1 MTLLQDY
8 TLQDGKYRIL
18 KVLGQGGFG
27 ITYLAI
33 QVRLDRKVA
42 IKEFFMK
49 DFCERNET
57 TSQVTLGTAGS
68 REKVNLCRMKFL
80 KEAQHIAKLNHPNII
95 RIIDVFDENST
106 SYYVMEYIEGGSLSN
121 KLGTTG
127 LSMSDATRYILQVA
141 EALKYIHKKNIAHLD
156 IKPSNIML
164 NGNDEIVLIDF
175 GVSKQYD
182 FLTGGQTSVSPV
194 GRSSGYAP
202 LEQYDPN
209 GVKDFSP
216 QTDIYSLGATY
227 FKLLTG
233 ITPLNAFG
241 ITKDFLQEKLK
252 AKGVPTAV
260 ISIICKSMEK
270 SKENRFSDVSSFIEG
285 LNSIS
290 LLVDNSSD
298 KKNENIAYKQYE
310 EGTAVMPSQEEID
323 NLVKCRIIDYNTR
336 RYESAFE
343 GFSEYAKM
351 GNATAQY
358 YLGKMY
364 YEGRCVGGSRNNA
377 IAAEWYRKSAEQGN
391 AEAQYSLGS
400 MYENGEGVSKDLD
413 KAVEWY
419 RKSAEQGYADAQY
432 NLGKIYEDCSGVFLD
447 YGKAVLWYQKAA
459 EQGHVC
465 AQCNL
470 GKLYYYKFKCDDKVK
485 CYAEAAGWFR
495 KAAEQGDVTAQCQLA
510 YMYFLGEGV
519 SQDYVKAVE
528 WYRKAAEQG
537 TSEAQYRLGEMYEQ
551 GRGISRDYAK
561 AVEWYRKSAEQGNA
575 KAQCQLGC
583 MYRYGSGVSQDYAK
597 TVELYLNSA
606 EQGCADAQRYL
617 GEMYERGFGVSQ
629 DYAKATEW
637 YRKSAERYR
646 KSAEQGD
653 AEAQYNLGKMYEE
666 GSGVSKDSTK
676 AMEWY
681 QKSVE
686 QGNAKAV
693 GWYLKSAEQ
702 GNATAQCQLGDMYI
716 KGSGV
721 SCDDAKA
728 VEWYRKSAEQGNA
741 TAQYRLGN
749 MYINGIG
756 VSRDDAK
763 AAEWYRKS
771 AEQGYVCAQ
780 CDLGLEYFSGKSY
793 KDAFYWFNKAATQ
806 GDCTAQK
813 KLGDMYFN
821 GYGLDIDYNKAFFWY
836 NKAANQHSDSAI
848 MMLGHMYYH
857 GCGINKDY
865 SKALFWYS
873 KMILPPKGVLLNM
886 AYIYEFG
893 GYGVIPS
900 IDKAAKY
907 RRKSVEAFNFV
918 I

>member
-1 MTLLQDY
+1 MTLQQDY

-68 REKVNLCRMKFL
+68 REMVNSCREKFL
-80 KEAQHIAKLNHPNII
+80 KEAKHIAKLDYPNII
-95 RIIDVFDENST
+95 RIIEDFDENST
-106 SYYVMEYIEGGSLSN
+106 SYYVMEYIEGGSLEN

-141 EALKYIHKKNIAHLD
+141 ETLKYIHKKNIAHLD

-182 FLTGGQTSVSPV
+182 FSTGEQTSVFPV
-194 GRSSGYAP
+194 AFSSGYTP

-209 GVKDFSP
+209 GVKEFSP
-216 QTDIYSLGATY
+216 KPDIYSLGATY

-233 ITPLNAFG
+233 ITPLKASE
-241 ITKDFLQEKLK
+241 ITKDFLQENLK

-270 SKENRFSDVSSFIEG
+270 LQENRFSDVSSFIEG

-290 LLVDNSSD
+290 LQVADSSD
-298 KKNENIAYKQYE
+298 KKDGNIAYKQSE

-323 NLVKCRIIDYNTR
+323 NLVKCRIMDYNSW
-336 RYESAFE
+336 RYDRAFE

-364 YEGRCVGGSRNNA
+364 YLGECVGVFQDYA

-432 NLGKIYEDCSGVFLD
+432 NLGIMYEK
-447 YGKAVLWYQKAA
+447 GK
-459 EQGHVC
+459 
-465 AQCNL
+465 
-470 GKLYYYKFKCDDKVK
+470 
-485 CYAEAAGWFR
+485 
-495 KAAEQGDVTAQCQLA
+495 
-510 YMYFLGEGV
+510 GV

-528 WYRKAAEQG
+528 WYRKSAEQG
-537 TSEAQYRLGEMYEQ
+537 KADAQCNLGYMYDNGMGVSQ
-551 GRGISRDYAK
+551 DNAK

-575 KAQCQLGC
+575 VAQYNLGI
-583 MYRYGSGVSQDYAK
+583 MYEKGKGVSKDY
-597 TVELYLNSA
+597 V
-606 EQGCADAQRYL
+606 
-617 GEMYERGFGVSQ
+617 
-629 DYAKATEW
+629 KAVEW
-637 YRKSAERYR
+637 YRKSAE
-646 KSAEQGD
+646 QGKAD
-653 AEAQYNLGKMYEE
+653 AQCNLGYMYDN
-666 GSGVSKDSTK
+666 GMGVSQD
-676 AMEWY
+676 
-681 QKSVE
+681 
-686 QGNAKAV
+686 N
-693 GWYLKSAEQ
+693 
-702 GNATAQCQLGDMYI
+702 
-716 KGSGV
+716 
-721 SCDDAKA
+721 AKA

-741 TAQYRLGN
+741 VAQYNLGI
-749 MYINGIG
+749 MYENGRG
-756 VSRDDAK
+756 VSQDNAK

-771 AEQGYVCAQ
+771 AEQGNASAQYNLGIMYENGRGVSQDYAKAAEWYRKSAEQGDTRAVEWYRKSAEQGNADAQYALGYMYENGRGVSQDHAKAVEWYQKAAEQDHGGAQ
-780 CDLGLEYFSGKSY
+780 CQLGGMYLYR
-793 KDAFYWFNKAATQ
+793 KDYTKAVNWLLRVAMRGNPDAQLQLGIMFKKGLGVYPNFDEAERWFRESANQGNHWAANELKEMLSVGPVKWCQEIAEQ
-806 GDCTAQK
+806 GNAYAQY
-813 KLGDMYFN
+813 KLGDMYRN
-821 GYGLDIDYNKAFFWY
+821 GVVVFQNNFKAVEWY
-836 NKAANQHSDSAI
+836 RKSAEQGNTDAQYELGYMYHNGIGVSKDHTKAAEW
-848 MMLGHMYYH
+848 
-857 GCGINKDY
+857 Y
-865 SKALFWYS
+865 SKAA
-873 KMILPPKGVLLNM
+873 KGGDVRARKVLASSM
-886 AYIYEFG
+886 FKFKTFITK
-893 GYGVIPS
+893 I
-900 IDKAAKY
+900 
-907 RRKSVEAFNFV
+907 FN
-918 I
+918 